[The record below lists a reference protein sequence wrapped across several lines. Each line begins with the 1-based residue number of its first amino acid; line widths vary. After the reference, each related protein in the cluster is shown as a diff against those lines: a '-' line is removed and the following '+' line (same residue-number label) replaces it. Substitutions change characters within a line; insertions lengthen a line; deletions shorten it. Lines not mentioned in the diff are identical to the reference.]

1 MTEMRKKADRRKDD
15 GDARDRIL
23 RSALALFAERG
34 FDGTAT
40 KAIAEHANVPS
51 GLLFY
56 YFSSKEQ
63 LLEVILSEDNWYDA
77 FRRLS
82 ETLPDGPVLERF
94 TALAL
99 GMLQWMERNRERSLL
114 FFQEMTSH
122 RRCAATLRRTRQQLM
137 HDLAALLEVE
147 MKRGT
152 LHGSNATMLSHVLTA
167 GILVAAIVDQPN
179 QQKRYAAAII
189 DCILGPLAGQPRKR
203 AAS

>member
-1 MTEMRKKADRRKDD
+1 MRKKPDRSKDA

-23 RSALALFAERG
+23 RSAMTLFAKRG

-40 KAIAEHANVPS
+40 KAIAEHAGVPA

-56 YFSSKEQ
+56 YFPSKEH
-63 LLEVILSEDNWYDA
+63 LLEAILSGDNWYDA

-94 TALAL
+94 SALAL

-122 RRCAATLRRTRQQLM
+122 RKCAAALRGTRQHLIA
-137 HDLAALLEVE
+137 DLARLIEIEMQRGALRE
-147 MKRGT
+147 
-152 LHGSNATMLSHVLTA
+152 SNATMLSHVLTA
-167 GILVAAIVDQPN
+167 EILVAAIVDQPA
-179 QQKRYAAAII
+179 QQKRYAAGII
-189 DCILGPLAGQPRKR
+189 DCVLGPLAVQPRKR
-203 AAS
+203 AAN